1 MNAKPPASR
10 CVIMVIADGFD
21 EAEAIV
27 ILSTL
32 RQAGVCAKSVGL
44 TSGLI
49 KGAHGIPVR
58 PDFTLADLEQALDP
72 ASIAMVIL
80 SAGERYLSS
89 IKTDPRVHRLLRQ
102 VVAHQG
108 YAVANALGAGVLKA
122 AIDPQGNTEGEG
134 SRLILR
140 YPMEMSLE
148 VFAQDLVRR
157 LEG

>member
-1 MNAKPPASR
+1 M
-10 CVIMVIADGFD
+10 IIADGFD
-21 EAEAIV
+21 EVEAIV

-32 RQAGVCAKSVGL
+32 RQAGICAKSVGL

-102 VVAHQG
+102 VLAHEG
-108 YAVANALGAGVLKA
+108 YAVANALGAGVLKSVVGQKSGA
-122 AIDPQGNTEGEG
+122 DGGREQ
-134 SRLILR
+134 LILR

-148 VFAQDLVRR
+148 VFAKDLVRR